1 MSLITKK
8 SKIKW
13 FKRLNFKDVLVE
25 KKCESSLLFCFGCY

>member
-8 SKIKW
+8 SKIKL

-25 KKCESSLLFCFGCY
+25 KNGESSLLFCFGCY